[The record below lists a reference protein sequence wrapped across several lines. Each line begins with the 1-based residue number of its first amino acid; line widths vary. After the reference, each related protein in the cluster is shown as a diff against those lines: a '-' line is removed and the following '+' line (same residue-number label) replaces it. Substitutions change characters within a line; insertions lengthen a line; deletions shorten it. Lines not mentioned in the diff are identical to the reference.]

1 MEPLLGQIELF
12 PYGFAPRGW
21 MACQGQ
27 LLPIS
32 ENTALFSLFGV
43 TFGGDGQSTFALPNM
58 SGKEPLE
65 GTAYYIAIEG
75 IYPSR
80 N

>member
-1 MEPLLGQIELF
+1 MEPFLGQIELF
-12 PYGFAPRGW
+12 PYQFAPRFW

-27 LLPIS
+27 TLPIV
-32 ENTALFSLFGV
+32 ENQALFSLLGT
-43 TFGGDGQSTFALPNM
+43 TFGGDGRTTFGLPDM
-58 SGKEPLE
+58 TGKAPVE